1 MSLKKEKKKLFYM
14 FYYKKWVTFKF
25 YNVIFCLFIIVV
37 YRNFKF
43 IENGARARQMSQWIK
58 IFTHK
63 PD

>member
-1 MSLKKEKKKLFYM
+1 M

-25 YNVIFCLFIIVV
+25 YNVIIFCLFIIVV